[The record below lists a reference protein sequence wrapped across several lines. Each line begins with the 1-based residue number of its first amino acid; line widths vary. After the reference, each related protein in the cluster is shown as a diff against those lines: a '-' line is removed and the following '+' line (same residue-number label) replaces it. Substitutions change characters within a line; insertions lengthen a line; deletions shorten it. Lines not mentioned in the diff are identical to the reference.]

1 MTNNKKSR
9 VAGYGLYYRA
19 NNQLIRNTSDRV
31 LFQCLIDLV
40 RRQLKDSPYDQTVF
54 ISKNKLARFAGVN
67 VYHTLP
73 ASLER
78 LEKLGLVQ
86 NHNNAV
92 TIKCDEYVSV
102 IKYYEALDDSE
113 RTAFADSF
121 NKEGLGILQSCNIV
135 VEKLCRNELLDMVGT
150 SISLPNQE
158 NHCKTAINQDNETEN
173 IAELQQNCKTAITL
187 QFCNL
192 PAKLQ
197 QKLQLFAKTL
207 QNCNTSCTFA
217 MLCEDLPDENLQD
230 DSLSSIENA
239 FSTGSF
245 QETAKITDKF
255 YCNIAMVSIAILQ
268 FLGQKPLQF
277 CNTDINNKY
286 KEKMNERSSQKKV
299 EKSSLSSEKGEED
312 FPLKPLSHV
321 EDETSS
327 SSPVMSIFKKAEVL
341 TSELSET
348 DKDDCED
355 DELPVENIE
364 EESDVETSDENKDK
378 VDIIQLEDKERF
390 GKDYRKTREYANPY
404 KDKPYLSER
413 KISSIFDKLDNC
425 LTSSYKLFLYNF
437 LGGLYEFYLDERAV
451 DEETDEYGDVI
462 PSSDNEEKNIRHIDG
477 ILIEKY
483 DLQTLIKQAYNQT
496 ADAIEA
502 GIIDDKK
509 LSISELPDWKLSNL
523 FDWNT
528 RKGELDAVY
537 FSVNLHKIRDIETT
551 VEVKKAPVSK
561 EERKLERK
569 MSAAMIGEIFDSEPD
584 TLTPIELVIQ
594 KFLAKFAV
602 WDEGY
607 IGVKEFESSKEF
619 VIPAYDGK
627 PAEKINNSVRTKELT
642 RIIYQKELMNFTQ
655 EAGVEY
661 PQFFEVLNDDCKLF
675 DEQIK
680 AARDMF
686 SYIKVDNMNKLQGWK
701 STITKERL
709 ENSPYFNPFQ

>member
-1 MTNNKKSR
+1 MADDKKTHI
-9 VAGYGLYYRA
+9 VGYGLYYRA
-19 NNQLIRNTSDRV
+19 NNALIGKTTDRIVFQTIIDIVRKQLSVSLHN
-31 LFQCLIDLV
+31 
-40 RRQLKDSPYDQTVF
+40 QTVF
-54 ISKNKLARFAGVN
+54 LESSSLGRYAGVDSN
-67 VYHTLP
+67 HTLP
-73 ASLER
+73 SVLKR
-78 LEKLGLVQ
+78 LEGLGLIELHPKAFLV
-86 NHNNAV
+86 
-92 TIKCDEYVSV
+92 KCDEYVTLVKHYESLKDNERSNFAKDFQAHGMEVLKNYSISV
-102 IKYYEALDDSE
+102 KP
-113 RTAFADSF
+113 
-121 NKEGLGILQSCNIV
+121 
-135 VEKLCRNELLDMVGT
+135 LCREELLGMVGT
-150 SISLPNQE
+150 SMKVNSDE
-158 NHCKTAINQDNETEN
+158 NCKITEN
-173 IAELQQNCKTAITL
+173 RDNDAEKTVILQSNCNFTEEL
-187 QFCNL
+187 HFCNL
-192 PAKLQ
+192 SVKLQ
-197 QKLQLFAKTL
+197 KSLQLFAEKLHFYSRYCKFTELEGELSSVNL
-207 QNCNTSCTFA
+207 QKDEVAPFKYAFETGVFPDDTKINADFNCNFTVFA
-217 MLCEDLPDENLQD
+217 
-230 DSLSSIENA
+230 
-239 FSTGSF
+239 T
-245 QETAKITDKF
+245 
-255 YCNIAMVSIAILQ
+255 VILQ
-268 FLGQKPLQF
+268 FLPSKLLK
-277 CNTDINNKY
+277 NYSTDINKEY
-286 KEKMNERSSQKKV
+286 KRKNYERSSQEKV

-327 SSPVMSIFKKAEVL
+327 SSPVESIFKKAEVL

-348 DKDDCED
+348 DKDDYED

-364 EESDVETSDENKDK
+364 EESDVETSDDNKDK

-425 LTSSYKLFLYNF
+425 LMSSYKLFLYNF

-537 FSVNLHKIRDIETT
+537 FSVNLHKIRDIEAT

-686 SYIKVDNMNKLQGWK
+686 SYTKVDNMNKLQGWE